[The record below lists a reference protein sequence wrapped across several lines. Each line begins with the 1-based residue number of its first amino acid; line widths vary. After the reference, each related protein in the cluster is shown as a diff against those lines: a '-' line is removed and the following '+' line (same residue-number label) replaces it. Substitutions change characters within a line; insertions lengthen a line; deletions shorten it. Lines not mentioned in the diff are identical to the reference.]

1 MKLPS
6 KRPINGNALYNL
18 YLDYADADK
27 PGADAS
33 PNTVQLAMVMKWAF
47 SLRARPALD
56 CGSSDRLPPAAHA
69 VKVQGGGESKA
80 VESRE
85 TPRTFPPTVA

>member
-6 KRPINGNALYNL
+6 KRPVNGNVLYNL

-27 PGADAS
+27 SGADAS

-47 SLRARPALD
+47 SLRAKPAL
-56 CGSSDRLPPAAHA
+56 
-69 VKVQGGGESKA
+69 K
-80 VESRE
+80 
-85 TPRTFPPTVA
+85 

>member
-27 PGADAS
+27 PGGM
-33 PNTVQLAMVMKWAF
+33 LAPTLF
-47 SLRARPALD
+47 S
-56 CGSSDRLPPAAHA
+56 
-69 VKVQGGGESKA
+69 
-80 VESRE
+80 
-85 TPRTFPPTVA
+85 